1 MSETATR
8 KDRISIVNP
17 GSGKASTRA
26 KPDKGSSPS
35 SSSRGKL
42 QPQIQVKKKRSLSGG
57 ASGRQVGTILHRKE
71 TKPTDDTS
79 QQSANRNRT
88 TGKISQKSK
97 RNEGGLTTD
106 ESVKRNEALKKSK
119 LRAEKQ
125 QKADEQNLEKIKKS
139 DEKTAPSN
147 TDSIEDL
154 ITDSKTTESSDQ
166 NEVKSERPN
175 RTERSKTEKSEYQSR
190 KKPFKSGDRQKTRD
204 GNERG
209 SKNFKSD
216 DSDQRRRPYRSDNK
230 GGTNKGSYNREGD
243 SKNRQDRRTPDRS
256 GTNKNR
262 FSTPAEPADRNIPDV
277 EKPSGRKT
285 AAPTKQKAQPNRP
298 RNRNDRERR
307 RSKITITS
315 ALNDDG
321 SQSRNRSLASLR
333 RQREKEK
340 RSGIAQEIVTEKI
353 SREVIIP
360 DVITIQELANR
371 MAERAVDVIKLLM
384 KQGQMLKINDVLDSD
399 SAQLVAEE
407 MGHTVKRVSESD
419 VEEGLFEIKDEEGEL
434 KSRPPVVTIMGH
446 VDHGKTSLLDAIR
459 KSKITSGEAGGIT
472 QHIGAYQIENGDKKI
487 TFIDTPGHAA
497 FTQMRARGAK
507 ATDIVVL
514 VVAADDGVMPQTK
527 EAISHAKAADVPIIL
542 AINKIDKE
550 GADSTRVRTELLQDE
565 VAVESMGGE
574 ILDVEVSAL
583 KNTNLDKLLDAI
595 QLQAE
600 ILELTANPNRAA
612 EGIVIEAKL
621 DKGRGPVA
629 TVLIQKGTLRVGDTI
644 IAGSEWGRVRA
655 MIDENGNQV
664 EAAEPSKPVQI
675 LGFQAT
681 PEAGDLLTGVE
692 SESRAREI
700 SEYRIRKLRDEK
712 QAAGR
717 GTFEQ
722 LMVGLKST
730 SGLSELPVVVKGDV
744 QGSVEAINSA
754 LEGLGTEEVKVRII
768 HSGVGGIKESDITL
782 AQASKA
788 AILGFNVRANQ
799 QARLVAE
806 TSGIELRYY
815 NVIYD
820 LVDDIKTIL
829 SGMLAPER
837 RETFLGNAEILEI
850 FKISKVGKIAGCK
863 VTEGLVQRGA
873 HVRLIR
879 DDIVIHDGSLGTL
892 KRFKDEVK
900 EVHAGQ
906 ECGMNFETYQDM
918 QAGDVIECYNVE
930 EIARQL

>member
-8 KDRISIVNP
+8 KDKISIV
-17 GSGKASTRA
+17 
-26 KPDKGSSPS
+26 SPS
-35 SSSRGKL
+35 SGKTSSRGKPEKGGS
-42 QPQIQVKKKRSLSGG
+42 QPSSTRGKSHPQVQVKRNRSISKGS
-57 ASGRQVGTILHRKE
+57 SGRPVGKILHRKE
-71 TKPTDDTS
+71 PKLADDSS
-79 QQSANRNRT
+79 QASTERKRT
-88 TGKISQKSK
+88 TGKITKKSQ
-97 RNEGGLTTD
+97 ETAGGLTSS
-106 ESVKRNEALKKSK
+106 ESVKRNEALRKSK
-119 LRAEKQ
+119 LRQEEEQRKTKDSKQ
-125 QKADEQNLEKIKKS
+125 LKS
-139 DEKTAPSN
+139 DQKDKTIAKQDEVTKSDDIN
-147 TDSIEDL
+147 VEESEN
-154 ITDSKTTESSDQ
+154 KSSDISDQ
-166 NEVKSERPN
+166 RETKSK
-175 RTERSKTEKSEYQSR
+175 RTY
-190 KKPFKSGDRQKTRD
+190 KSGDQRKS
-204 GNERG
+204 GSENERTT
-209 SKNFKSD
+209 KRFKSD
-216 DSDQRRRPYRSDNK
+216 NRDEPGKSTYNRDNDSRNRQNRRPSDRI
-230 GGTNKGSYNREGD
+230 GVD
-243 SKNRQDRRTPDRS
+243 S
-256 GTNKNR
+256 NKNR
-262 FSTPAEPADRNIPDV
+262 FSRPAEPAGEMIPDPA
-277 EKPSGRKT
+277 KPSGRKT
-285 AAPTKQKAQPNRP
+285 SGPTKQKPQTNRP
-298 RNRNDRERR
+298 RNRSDRERR
-307 RSKITITS
+307 RAKITITS
-315 ALNDDG
+315 ALNEDG
-321 SQSRNRSLASLR
+321 QNRNRSLASLR
-333 RQREKEK
+333 RQREKER
-340 RSGIAQEIVTEKI
+340 RSGTEQEIVTEKI
-353 SREVIIP
+353 SREVTIP

-419 VEEGLFEIKDEEGEL
+419 VEEGLFKAKDEEGEL
-434 KSRPPVVTIMGH
+434 KPRPPVVTIMGH

-459 KSKITSGEAGGIT
+459 ASKITSGEAGGIT
-472 QHIGAYQIENGDKKI
+472 QHIGAYQIEKNGEKI

-507 ATDIVVL
+507 ATDIVIL

-527 EAISHAKAADVPIIL
+527 EAISHAKAANVPIIL

-600 ILELTANPNRAA
+600 ILELKANPDRAA

-629 TVLIQKGTLRVGDTI
+629 TVLIQKGTLRIGDTI

-664 EAAEPSKPVQI
+664 KTAEPSKPVQI

-681 PEAGDLLTGVE
+681 PEAGDLLTAVE
-692 SESRAREI
+692 NESRAREI
-700 SEYRIRKLRDEK
+700 SDYRYRKLRDEK
-712 QAAGR
+712 QSTGR
-717 GTFEQ
+717 GSFEQ
-722 LMVGLKST
+722 LMIGLKSP
-730 SGLSELPVVVKGDV
+730 SGLSELPIVIKGDV

-754 LEGLGTEEVKVRII
+754 LEGLGTDEVKARII

-782 AQASKA
+782 AQASNA

-799 QARLVAE
+799 QARMVAD
-806 TSGIELRYY
+806 TNGIELRYY

-820 LVDDIKTIL
+820 LVDDIKSIL
-829 SGMLAPER
+829 SGMLTPER
-837 RETFLGNAEILEI
+837 RETLLGNAEILEI

-863 VTEGLVQRGA
+863 VTEGVVQRGS

-879 DDIVIHDGSLGTL
+879 DDIVIHEGSLGTL

-900 EVHAGQ
+900 EVNAGQ
-906 ECGMNFETYQDM
+906 ECGMNFESYQDM
-918 QAGDVIECYNVE
+918 QAGDIIECYNVE
-930 EIARQL
+930 EIARHL

>member
-1 MSETATR
+1 MSETTARKARLSIKAPTKEQASTRGKADKNSVQSNVSGGLQVQIKKKRNISGRTTGTITLTR
-8 KDRISIVNP
+8 KDNKTA
-17 GSGKASTRA
+17 KASPP
-26 KPDKGSSPS
+26 KSVD
-35 SSSRGKL
+35 
-42 QPQIQVKKKRSLSGG
+42 KKR
-57 ASGRQVGTILHRKE
+57 TI
-71 TKPTDDTS
+71 
-79 QQSANRNRT
+79 
-88 TGKISQKSK
+88 GKITKKSQETS
-97 RNEGGLTTD
+97 GGLTTS
-106 ESVKRNEALKKSK
+106 ESDKRNEALRKSK
-119 LRAEKQ
+119 IRQEEERLKTSEKKQ
-125 QKADEQNLEKIKKS
+125 STTKTKDQISTKQDPDLKDDTAITPEPDIETTDKQVPTEPKS
-139 DEKTAPSN
+139 DRPYKTN
-147 TDSIEDL
+147 
-154 ITDSKTTESSDQ
+154 
-166 NEVKSERPN
+166 
-175 RTERSKTEKSEYQSR
+175 RSKTEKPQYKSR
-190 KKPFKSGDRQKTRD
+190 KKPFKPR
-204 GNERG
+204 
-209 SKNFKSD
+209 
-216 DSDQRRRPYRSDNK
+216 DQRKTGDNEDQSSKRFRSDNK
-230 GGTNKGSYNREGD
+230 GGRTDKSTFTRDGD
-243 SKNRQDRRTPDRS
+243 TRNRQNRRPPDQNES
-256 GTNKNR
+256 GSNRNR
-262 FSTPAEPADRNIPDV
+262 FSRPPEPAGGIIPDT
-277 EKPSGRKT
+277 EKPSGRKPSG
-285 AAPTKQKAQPNRP
+285 PTKQKTQTNRP

-333 RQREKEK
+333 RQREKER
-340 RSGIAQEIVTEKI
+340 RSGMEQEIVTEKI

-419 VEEGLFEIKDEEGEL
+419 VEEGLFKTKDEEGEL
-434 KSRPPVVTIMGH
+434 KQRPPVVTIMGH

-459 KSKITSGEAGGIT
+459 ASKITSGEAGGIT
-472 QHIGAYQIENGDKKI
+472 QHIGAYQIEKSGNKI

-527 EAISHAKAADVPIIL
+527 EAISHAKAAEVPIIL

-550 GADSTRVRTELLQDE
+550 RADSTRVRTELLQDE
-565 VAVESMGGE
+565 VAVESMGGD

-600 ILELTANPNRAA
+600 ILELKANPDRAA

-629 TVLIQKGTLRVGDTI
+629 TVLIQKGTLRIGDTV

-664 EAAEPSKPVQI
+664 TAAEPSKPVQI

-681 PEAGDLLTGVE
+681 PEAGDLLSAVE
-692 SESRAREI
+692 NESRAREI
-700 SEYRIRKLRDEK
+700 SEYRYRKLRDAK
-712 QAAGR
+712 QATGR

-722 LMVGLKST
+722 LMVGLKSP
-730 SGLSELPVVVKGDV
+730 SGISELPIIVKGDV

-754 LEGLGTEEVKVRII
+754 LDGLGTDEVKVRII

-782 AQASKA
+782 AQASNA

-799 QARLVAE
+799 QARIVAD

-815 NVIYD
+815 NIIYD
-820 LVDDIKTIL
+820 LVDDIKAIL

-879 DDIVIHDGSLGTL
+879 DDIVIHEGSLGTL

-900 EVHAGQ
+900 EVNAGQ

-918 QAGDVIECYNVE
+918 QAGDIIECYNVE
-930 EIARQL
+930 EIARKL

>member
-1 MSETATR
+1 MTESVDREATISIKAPSKGKPPKRGDAEKSSSSPLRGKSHPQIQIKRRRVIPKSPTGRTTGTLSLTR
-8 KDRISIVNP
+8 KDS
-17 GSGKASTRA
+17 
-26 KPDKGSSPS
+26 KPDKTSPS
-35 SSSRGKL
+35 KSTDENRAKGKATKSS
-42 QPQIQVKKKRSLSGG
+42 QRS
-57 ASGRQVGTILHRKE
+57 A
-71 TKPTDDTS
+71 
-79 QQSANRNRT
+79 
-88 TGKISQKSK
+88 
-97 RNEGGLTTD
+97 GGLTTS
-106 ESVKRNEALKKSK
+106 ESVKRDEAL
-119 LRAEKQ
+119 RAARERDEVKRKTGEDKQ
-125 QKADEQNLEKIKKS
+125 S
-139 DEKTAPSN
+139 
-147 TDSIEDL
+147 
-154 ITDSKTTESSDQ
+154 DSKAKDLSSTKQDDESKK
-166 NEVKSERPN
+166 EKVKAIKPEDSETDTPTQR
-175 RTERSKTEKSEYQSR
+175 ESKTEKSQYKSR
-190 KKPFKSGDRQKTRD
+190 KKPYKPADQRKTGENKEHSSKNYKPDNKDRSRQK
-204 GNERG
+204 
-209 SKNFKSD
+209 FKSD
-216 DSDQRRRPYRSDNK
+216 NKDERPGKTSFARD
-230 GGTNKGSYNREGD
+230 GD
-243 SKNRQDRRTPDRS
+243 AKNRQNRKPSDRNES
-256 GTNKNR
+256 STNKSR
-262 FSTPAEPADRNIPDV
+262 FSSPPDL
-277 EKPSGRKT
+277 EGGIITESEQPSGRR
-285 AAPTKQKAQPNRP
+285 PSGPLKQKTQTNRP
-298 RNRNDRERR
+298 RQRTDRERR
-307 RSKITITS
+307 RAKITITS

-321 SQSRNRSLASLR
+321 TQSRNRSLASLR

-340 RSGIAQEIVTEKI
+340 RLGAAQEIVTEKI

-371 MAERAVDVIKLLM
+371 MAERSVDVIKLLM

-419 VEEGLFEIKDEEGEL
+419 VEEGLFKTKDEEGEL
-434 KSRPPVVTIMGH
+434 KPRAPVVTIMGH

-472 QHIGAYQIENGDKKI
+472 QHIGAYQIEKNGGKI

-527 EAISHAKAADVPIIL
+527 EAISHAKAAEVPIIL
-542 AINKIDKE
+542 AINKIDKD
-550 GADSTRVRTELLQDE
+550 GADPNRVRTELLQDE
-565 VAVESMGGE
+565 VVVESMGGD

-583 KNTNLDKLLDAI
+583 KNTNLDNLLDAI

-600 ILELTANPNRAA
+600 VLELKANPDRAA

-629 TVLIQKGTLRVGDTI
+629 TVLIQKGTLRIGETV

-655 MIDENGNQV
+655 MINENGDQV
-664 EAAEPSKPVQI
+664 TEAEPSKPVQI

-681 PEAGDLLTGVE
+681 PEAGDLMTAVKN
-692 SESRAREI
+692 ESRAREI
-700 SEYRIRKLRDEK
+700 SDYRYRKLRDAK
-712 QAAGR
+712 QSSGMR
-717 GTFEQ
+717 GSFEQ
-722 LMVGLKST
+722 LMLGLKGN
-730 SGLSELPVVVKGDV
+730 SGLSELPIVIKADV

-754 LEGLGTEEVKVRII
+754 LESLGTDEVKARII

-799 QARLVAE
+799 QARIVADS
-806 TSGIELRYY
+806 TGIELRYY

-820 LVDDIKTIL
+820 LVDDIKAIL

-879 DDIVIHDGSLGTL
+879 DDIVIHEGDLGTL
-892 KRFKDEVK
+892 KRFKEEVK
-900 EVHAGQ
+900 EVQAGQ

-918 QAGDVIECYNVE
+918 QPGDIIECYNVE
-930 EIARQL
+930 EIARKL

>member
-1 MSETATR
+1 MTESVDREATISIKAPSKGKAPKRGDAEKNSSSPLRGKSHPQIQIKRRRAIPKSPIGRTTGTLSLTR
-8 KDRISIVNP
+8 KDSKP
-17 GSGKASTRA
+17 EKSGPAKST
-26 KPDKGSSPS
+26 D
-35 SSSRGKL
+35 
-42 QPQIQVKKKRSLSGG
+42 
-57 ASGRQVGTILHRKE
+57 E
-71 TKPTDDTS
+71 
-79 QQSANRNRT
+79 NRT
-88 TGKISQKSK
+88 KGKGTKSSQ
-97 RNEGGLTTD
+97 RTAGGLTTS
-106 ESVKRNEALKKSK
+106 ESVKRDEAL
-119 LRAEKQ
+119 RAARERDEVKRKTSEDKQ
-125 QKADEQNLEKIKKS
+125 S
-139 DEKTAPSN
+139 
-147 TDSIEDL
+147 
-154 ITDSKTTESSDQ
+154 DSKAKDLSSTEQDDESKK
-166 NEVKSERPN
+166 EKVKAIKPDDSETDAPTQR
-175 RTERSKTEKSEYQSR
+175 ESKTGRTQYKSR
-190 KKPFKSGDRQKTRD
+190 KKPYKPADQRKAGENKEHSSKKFRPDNKDKRPDKTSFTRD
-204 GNERG
+204 G
-209 SKNFKSD
+209 D
-216 DSDQRRRPYRSDNK
+216 
-230 GGTNKGSYNREGD
+230 T
-243 SKNRQDRRTPDRS
+243 KNRQNRKSSDRHES
-256 GTNKNR
+256 STNKSR
-262 FSTPAEPADRNIPDV
+262 FSSPPDLEGGIITEPEQTSGRR
-277 EKPSGRKT
+277 PSG
-285 AAPTKQKAQPNRP
+285 PLKQKTQTNRP
-298 RNRNDRERR
+298 RQRTDRERR
-307 RSKITITS
+307 RAKITITS

-321 SQSRNRSLASLR
+321 TQSRNRSLASLR

-340 RSGIAQEIVTEKI
+340 RLGAAQEIVTEKI
-353 SREVIIP
+353 SRDVVIP

-371 MAERAVDVIKLLM
+371 MAERSVDVIKLLM
-384 KQGQMLKINDVLDSD
+384 KQGQMMKINDVLDSD

-419 VEEGLFEIKDEEGEL
+419 VEEGLFKTTDEEGEL
-434 KSRPPVVTIMGH
+434 KPRPPVVTIMGH

-472 QHIGAYQIENGDKKI
+472 QHIGAYQIEKNGGKI

-527 EAISHAKAADVPIIL
+527 EAISHAKAAEVPIIL

-550 GADSTRVRTELLQDE
+550 GADPNRVRTELLQDE
-565 VAVESMGGE
+565 VVVESMGGD

-583 KNTNLDKLLDAI
+583 KNTNLDNLLDVI

-600 ILELTANPNRAA
+600 VLELKANPDRAA

-629 TVLIQKGTLRVGDTI
+629 TVLIQKGTLRIGDTV

-655 MIDENGNQV
+655 MINENGDQV
-664 EAAEPSKPVQI
+664 TEAEPSKPVQI

-681 PEAGDLLTGVE
+681 PEAGDLMTAVKN
-692 SESRAREI
+692 ESRAREI
-700 SEYRIRKLRDEK
+700 SDYRYRKLRDAK
-712 QAAGR
+712 QTSGMR
-717 GTFEQ
+717 GSFEQ
-722 LMVGLKST
+722 LMLGLKGN
-730 SGLSELPVVVKGDV
+730 SGLSELPIVIKADV

-754 LEGLGTEEVKVRII
+754 LESLGTDEVKARII

-799 QARLVAE
+799 QARIVADS
-806 TSGIELRYY
+806 TGIELRYY

-820 LVDDIKTIL
+820 LVDDIKAIL

-879 DDIVIHDGSLGTL
+879 DDIVIHEGDLGTL
-892 KRFKDEVK
+892 KRFKEEVK
-900 EVHAGQ
+900 EVQAGQ

-918 QAGDVIECYNVE
+918 QPGDIIECYNVE
-930 EIARQL
+930 EIARKL

>member
-1 MSETATR
+1 MTESVDREATISIKAPSKGKAPKRGDAEKSSSSPLRGKSHPQIQIKRRRAIPKSPIGRTTGTLSLTR
-8 KDRISIVNP
+8 KDSKP
-17 GSGKASTRA
+17 EKSDSAKST
-26 KPDKGSSPS
+26 D
-35 SSSRGKL
+35 
-42 QPQIQVKKKRSLSGG
+42 V
-57 ASGRQVGTILHRKE
+57 
-71 TKPTDDTS
+71 
-79 QQSANRNRT
+79 NRT
-88 TGKISQKSK
+88 KGKGTKSSQ
-97 RNEGGLTTD
+97 RTAGGLTTS
-106 ESVKRNEALKKSK
+106 ESVKRDEAL
-119 LRAEKQ
+119 RAARERDEVKRKTSEDKQ
-125 QKADEQNLEKIKKS
+125 S
-139 DEKTAPSN
+139 
-147 TDSIEDL
+147 
-154 ITDSKTTESSDQ
+154 DSKAKDLSSTEQDDESKK
-166 NEVKSERPN
+166 EKVKAIKPDDSETDAPTQR
-175 RTERSKTEKSEYQSR
+175 ESKTGRTQYKSR
-190 KKPFKSGDRQKTRD
+190 KKPYKPADQRKAGENKEHSSKKFRPDNKDKRPDKTSFTRD
-204 GNERG
+204 G
-209 SKNFKSD
+209 D
-216 DSDQRRRPYRSDNK
+216 A
-230 GGTNKGSYNREGD
+230 
-243 SKNRQDRRTPDRS
+243 KNRQNRKSSDRHES
-256 GTNKNR
+256 STNKNR
-262 FSTPAEPADRNIPDV
+262 FSSPPDLEGGIITEPEQTSGRR
-277 EKPSGRKT
+277 PSG
-285 AAPTKQKAQPNRP
+285 PLKQKTQTNRP
-298 RNRNDRERR
+298 RQRTDRERR
-307 RSKITITS
+307 RAKITITS

-321 SQSRNRSLASLR
+321 TQSRNRSLASLR

-340 RSGIAQEIVTEKI
+340 RLGAAQEIVTEKI
-353 SREVIIP
+353 SRDVVIP

-371 MAERAVDVIKLLM
+371 MAERSVDVIKLLM
-384 KQGQMLKINDVLDSD
+384 KQGQMMKINDVLDSD

-419 VEEGLFEIKDEEGEL
+419 VEEGLFKTTDEEGEL
-434 KSRPPVVTIMGH
+434 KPRPPVVTIMGH

-472 QHIGAYQIENGDKKI
+472 QHIGAYQIEKNGGKI

-527 EAISHAKAADVPIIL
+527 EAISHAKAAEVPIIL

-550 GADSTRVRTELLQDE
+550 GADPNRVRTELLQDE
-565 VAVESMGGE
+565 VVVESMGGD

-583 KNTNLDKLLDAI
+583 KNTNLDNLLDVI

-600 ILELTANPNRAA
+600 VLELKANPDRAA

-629 TVLIQKGTLRVGDTI
+629 TVLIQKGTLRIGDTV

-655 MIDENGNQV
+655 MINENGDQV
-664 EAAEPSKPVQI
+664 TEAEPSKPVQI

-681 PEAGDLLTGVE
+681 PEAGDLMTAVKN
-692 SESRAREI
+692 ESRAREI
-700 SEYRIRKLRDEK
+700 SDYRYRKLRDAK
-712 QAAGR
+712 QTSGMR
-717 GTFEQ
+717 GSFEQ
-722 LMVGLKST
+722 LMLGLKGN
-730 SGLSELPVVVKGDV
+730 SGLSELPIVIKADV

-754 LEGLGTEEVKVRII
+754 LESLGTDEVKARII

-799 QARLVAE
+799 QARIVADS
-806 TSGIELRYY
+806 TGIELRYY

-820 LVDDIKTIL
+820 LVDDIKAIL

-879 DDIVIHDGSLGTL
+879 DDIVIHEGDLGTL
-892 KRFKDEVK
+892 KRFKEEVK
-900 EVHAGQ
+900 EVQAGQ

-918 QAGDVIECYNVE
+918 QPGDIIECYNVE
-930 EIARQL
+930 EIARKL